1 MDSFCARS
9 CLGLYCSSVC
19 TPWATAPARN
29 LLWLCSPWVAT
40 PSQCVH
46 LIQLGGPHGL
56 QGRHLLPC
64 GPPWVS
70 VEQPVPPWPS
80 PQATGSLCSGA
91 WSTSSSSFLTSLVI
105 IELFLTFSRS
115 CLTAA
120 LLSYSS
126 HLCRTFATK
135 NFHINGTPHKK
146 DTNVLY
152 KLMYSSFQYL
162 S

>member
-70 VEQPVPPWPS
+70 VEQPVPPWLS
-80 PQATGSLCSGA
+80 PQATGESLLWCLEHLF
-91 WSTSSSSFLTSLVI
+91 FLLPHVLSDYRAVSHIFSL
-105 IELFLTFSRS
+105 LSHS
-115 CLTAA
+115 CLAF
-120 LLSYSS
+120 LQQPPLQ
-126 HLCRTFATK
+126 
-135 NFHINGTPHKK
+135 NFCHKK
-146 DTNVLY
+146 
-152 KLMYSSFQYL
+152 L
-162 S
+162 SHKWNTTQKRH